1 LESLPMNQLEHRSRR
16 TTDLA
21 VIANTLEGQHGS
33 PSQPTFTVGDLLDV
47 FRRRRG
53 LMAAIFLGTFTLAM
67 VAFFN
72 ATRLYKGS
80 AEIQVQ
86 KGSADAVGL
95 DGVRGGAGDAGEDAM
110 ESNIT
115 LQTEAQILQSES
127 LALSVIKTLNLDK
140 TPDFHPKPS
149 AIGWV
154 LGLFAPKGAQDPNN
168 VPLDDAPGRRS
179 SAVKMFESRLKV
191 KPVSGTRLIDIEYYS
206 SDPRTAAAV
215 VNLLVKDLMDY
226 NFETRHVATASAA
239 GWLGNQLSDLRKQ
252 TEALQAHLVELQKGS
267 GIFTLG
273 QTDNQGREQT
283 YTPLLDQLQQSTA
296 QLTQAESARVLKGA
310 LYQVVKTG
318 NPELISGLAGSAT
331 ASGASSGLSDSLT
344 LLQGLR
350 AQEAQTQAELDQTT
364 DKFGSAYPKIGE
376 LNAKLAGIQKSIQSE
391 VQRIAGRVKNDY
403 MVAQDVENKDR
414 ASFQQ
419 QKAQATDV
427 NSKAIDYE
435 ITRQEVQQSQD
446 LYGSLLRRLK
456 EADLIAG
463 LRSSNITVVDS
474 ASIPARPSKPNPILY
489 IGGGLAA
496 GMFFSCCIGL
506 YRDATDNRI
515 QSIGDI
521 PSLPIA
527 PPIAFLPFHRRTGP
541 RWLSAERN
549 DRSSV
554 AFGTVTGGQNGH
566 GPTGA
571 LVAVGE
577 PRAAY
582 TEALRGLRTALTHS
596 PDGQPAPQVV
606 LITSS
611 LPGEGKSM
619 LSLNLA
625 AVFAQSGSRV
635 LLVDGDLRTPVLH
648 SRLECSGADGL
659 SNFLSSDDH
668 DVMEPTLFRVRL
680 NKRAGVDFLP
690 AGEPPDF
697 PAELLASDAMVK
709 LLNRWRKT
717 YDFIFID
724 GAPMLPVT
732 DSAILSRYADYTVV
746 VARHNQTDRSSLER
760 TCQFLRAYGG
770 SRQGVVLNGVKQ
782 KGGAQYPYYG
792 YKATGS
798 EGRWL

>member
-1 LESLPMNQLEHRSRR
+1 MNQLEHRNRKASE
-16 TTDLA
+16 LA
-21 VIANTLEGQHGS
+21 VIANLLEGQHG
-33 PSQPTFTVGDLLDV
+33 PHVQPTFTVGDLLDI
-47 FRRRRG
+47 FRRRRL

-67 VAFFN
+67 VAFFS

-86 KGSADAVGL
+86 KGSADTIGL
-95 DGVRGGAGDAGEDAM
+95 DGMRGGGGDAGEDAM

-140 TPDFHPKPS
+140 TPDFHPRGSP
-149 AIGWV
+149 IGWV
-154 LGLFAPKGAQDPNN
+154 LGLFAPKGTKDPSN
-168 VPLDDAPGRRS
+168 VPLSDAPGRRS

-191 KPVSGTRLIDIEYYS
+191 KPISGTRLIDIEYYS
-206 SDPRTAAAV
+206 SDPHTAAAV

-226 NFETRHVATASAA
+226 NFETRHVATASAS
-239 GWLGNQLSDLRKQ
+239 GWLGNQLSDLKKQ
-252 TEALQAHLVELQKGS
+252 TETLQAHLVDLEKGS

-273 QTDNQGREQT
+273 QTDSQGRSQT
-283 YTPLLDQLQQSTA
+283 YTPLLDQLQASTA
-296 QLTQAESARVLKGA
+296 QLSQAESARVLKGA

-318 NPELISGLAGSAT
+318 DPELISGLAGNAT
-331 ASGASSGLSDSLT
+331 ASGASSGLTNSLT

-350 AQEAQTQAELDQTT
+350 AQEAETQAELDQTT
-364 DKFGSAYPKIGE
+364 DKFGSAYPKVGE
-376 LNAKLAGIQKSIQSE
+376 LKAKLAGTQQSIQSE
-391 VQRIAGRVKNDY
+391 IHRIAGRVKNDY
-403 MVAQDVENKDR
+403 TVAQDVENKDR
-414 ASFQQ
+414 VTYQQ
-419 QKAQATDV
+419 QKAQASAI

-456 EADLIAG
+456 EADLMAG
-463 LRSSNITVVDS
+463 LRSSNITIVDS
-474 ASIPARPSKPNPILY
+474 ASTPARPSKPNPILY
-489 IGGGLAA
+489 IGGGLA
-496 GMFFSCCIGL
+496 GGLFFACCVGL
-506 YRDATDNRI
+506 FRDSTDNRI

-521 PSLPIA
+521 PSLPVA
-527 PPIAFLPFHRRTGP
+527 PPIAFLPFHRRAGA
-541 RWLSAERN
+541 RWLSAERD
-549 DRSSV
+549 DRSGQT
-554 AFGTVTGGQNGH
+554 FGGIATGNLNDN
-566 GPTGA
+566 GPTRA
-571 LVAVGE
+571 LVAADE

-596 PDGQPAPQVV
+596 VDGQPAPQVV

-659 SNFLSSDDH
+659 SNFLEAEDDAP
-668 DVMEPTLFRVRL
+668 DVLEPTLFRVRL
-680 NKRAGVDFLP
+680 NKLASVDFLP

-697 PAELLASDAMVK
+697 PAELLASDAMMK
-709 LLNRWRKT
+709 LLNRWRET

-724 GAPMLPVT
+724 GAPLLPVT

-746 VARHNQTDRSSLER
+746 VARHNQTDRASLER
-760 TCQFLRAYGG
+760 TCQILHAYGG

-782 KGGAQYPYYG
+782 NSSAQYPYYG
-792 YKATGS
+792 HRAAAN
-798 EGRWL
+798 EGRWR

>member
-1 LESLPMNQLEHRSRR
+1 MKQLEYRSRKAS
-16 TTDLA
+16 DLA
-21 VIANTLEGQHGS
+21 VIANLLEGQHGPPVQS
-33 PSQPTFTVGDLLDV
+33 TFTVSDLLDV
-47 FRRRRG
+47 FRRRRL
-53 LMAAIFLGTFTLAM
+53 LMGAIFLGTFTLAM
-67 VAFFN
+67 VAFFS

-80 AEIQVQ
+80 AEVQVQ
-86 KGSADAVGL
+86 KNSSDAVGL
-95 DGVRGGAGDAGEDAM
+95 DDVRGGSDAGEDAM
-110 ESNIT
+110 EANIT

-127 LALSVIKTLNLDK
+127 LALSVIQTLNLDK
-140 TPDFHPKPS
+140 TPDFHPRSINP
-149 AIGWV
+149 IGWV
-154 LGLFAPKGAQDPNN
+154 LGLFAPKGTKDPAN
-168 VPLDDAPGRRS
+168 VPLADAPGRRS
-179 SAVKMFESRLKV
+179 SAIKMFESRLKV

-215 VNLLVKDLMDY
+215 ANLLVKDLVNY
-226 NFETRHVATASAA
+226 NFETRQVATASAA
-239 GWLGNQLSDLRKQ
+239 GWLGNQLADLKKQ
-252 TEALQAHLVELQKGS
+252 TETLQAHLVDLEKGS

-273 QTDNQGREQT
+273 QTDSQGRDQT

-296 QLTQAESARVLKGA
+296 QLSQAESARVLKGA

-318 NPELISGLAGSAT
+318 DPELISGLAGNAT
-331 ASGASSGLSDSLT
+331 MSGASSGLSDSLT

-350 AQEAQTQAELDQTT
+350 AQEAQTQADLDETT
-364 DKFGSAYPKIGE
+364 EKFGSAYPKIGE
-376 LNAKLAGIQKSIQSE
+376 LKAKLAGIRQSIQSE
-391 VQRIAGRVKNDY
+391 VHRLAGRVKNDY
-403 MVAQDVENKDR
+403 MVAQDVENKDK
-414 ASFQQ
+414 ATYQQ
-419 QKAQATDV
+419 QKAQASVV

-474 ASIPARPSKPNPILY
+474 ASTPARPSKPNPIVY
-489 IGGGLAA
+489 IGGGLAG
-496 GMFFSCCIGL
+496 GMFLACCVGL

-515 QSIGDI
+515 QSVGDI

-527 PPIAFLPFHRRTGP
+527 PPIAFLPFHRPTGS
-541 RWLSAERN
+541 RGLSLELGG
-549 DRSSV
+549 RSSQ
-554 AFGTVTGGQNGH
+554 AFSTMSAGGPNGH
-566 GPTGA
+566 GPTRA
-571 LVAVGE
+571 LVAADE

-596 PDGQPAPQVV
+596 EDGQPAPQIV

-648 SRLECSGADGL
+648 RRLECSGADGL
-659 SNFLSSDDH
+659 SNFLLSDDPELL
-668 DVMEPTLFRVRL
+668 EPTLFRVRL
-680 NKRAGVDFLP
+680 NKLAGVDFLP

-697 PAELLASDAMVK
+697 PAELLASDAMET
-709 LLNRWRKT
+709 LLNHWRKT

-724 GAPMLPVT
+724 GAPLLPVT
-732 DSAILSRYADYTVV
+732 DSAILSRYADYTIV

-760 TCQFLRAYGG
+760 TCQILHAYGG
-770 SRQGVVLNGVKQ
+770 SPQGVVLNGVKQ
-782 KGGAQYPYYG
+782 NTGAQYPYYG
-792 YKATGS
+792 YKAAAGES
-798 EGRWL
+798 RWL

>member
-1 LESLPMNQLEHRSRR
+1 MTQLEYRSRKAS
-16 TTDLA
+16 DLA
-21 VIANTLEGQHGS
+21 VITNLLEGQHG
-33 PSQPTFTVGDLLDV
+33 PPLQPTFTVGDLLDI
-47 FRRRRG
+47 FRRRRL
-53 LMAAIFLGTFTLAM
+53 LMAAIFLATFTLAM
-67 VAFFN
+67 VAFFS

-86 KGSADAVGL
+86 KGSADTIGL
-95 DGVRGGAGDAGEDAM
+95 DGMRGGAGDAGEDAM
-110 ESNIT
+110 EANIT

-127 LALSVIKTLNLDK
+127 LALSVIQKLNLDK
-140 TPDFHPKPS
+140 TPDFHPRTNP
-149 AIGWV
+149 IGWV
-154 LGLFAPKGAQDPNN
+154 LGLFAPKGTQDPSN
-168 VPLDDAPGRRS
+168 VPLSDAPGRRS
-179 SAVKMFESRLKV
+179 HAVKMFESRLKV

-206 SDPRTAAAV
+206 SDPHTAAAV

-226 NFETRHVATASAA
+226 NFETRHVATASAS
-239 GWLGNQLSDLRKQ
+239 GWLANQLADLKKQ
-252 TEALQAHLVELQKGS
+252 TETLQAHLVDLEKGS

-273 QTDNQGREQT
+273 QTDAQGRAQT
-283 YTPLLDQLQQSTA
+283 YTPLLDQLQASTA
-296 QLTQAESARVLKGA
+296 QLSQAESARVLKGA

-318 NPELISGLAGSAT
+318 DPELISGLAGNAT
-331 ASGASSGLSDSLT
+331 ASGASSGLNNSLT

-350 AQEAQTQAELDQTT
+350 AQEAETQAELDQTT
-364 DKFGSAYPKIGE
+364 AKFGPAYPKIGE
-376 LNAKLAGIQKSIQSE
+376 LKAKLAGTRQSIQNE
-391 VQRIAGRVKNDY
+391 IHRIAGRVKNDY
-403 MVAQDVENKDR
+403 TVAQDVENKDR
-414 ASFQQ
+414 ATYQQ
-419 QKAQATDV
+419 QKAQASAI

-456 EADLIAG
+456 EADLMAG
-463 LRSSNITVVDS
+463 LRSSNITIVDS
-474 ASIPARPSKPNPILY
+474 ASTPARPSKPNPIMY
-489 IGGGLAA
+489 IGGGLAG
-496 GMFFSCCIGL
+496 GMFFACCVGL
-506 YRDATDNRI
+506 FRDATDNRI
-515 QSIGDI
+515 QSVSDI
-521 PSLPIA
+521 PSLPVA
-527 PPIAFLPFHRRTGP
+527 PPIAFLPFHRRNGA
-541 RWLSAERN
+541 RWLTPERDGSRQTFGGISGASQN
-549 DRSSV
+549 D
-554 AFGTVTGGQNGH
+554 N
-566 GPTGA
+566 GPTRA
-571 LVAVGE
+571 LVAADE

-596 PDGQPAPQVV
+596 VDGQPAPQVV

-659 SNFLSSDDH
+659 SNFLSSDDD

-680 NKRAGVDFLP
+680 NKLASVDFLP

-697 PAELLASDAMVK
+697 PTELLGSDAMLK
-709 LLNRWRKT
+709 LLNRWRKS

-724 GAPMLPVT
+724 GAPLLPVT

-760 TCQFLRAYGG
+760 TCQILHAYGG

-782 KGGAQYPYYG
+782 NSSAQYPYYG
-792 YKATGS
+792 YKAAAN

>member
-1 LESLPMNQLEHRSRR
+1 MNQLEHRSRKAS
-16 TTDLA
+16 DLA
-21 VIANTLEGQHGS
+21 VIANLLEGQHG
-33 PSQPTFTVGDLLDV
+33 PPLQPTFTVGDLLDI
-47 FRRRRG
+47 FRRRRL
-53 LMAAIFLGTFTLAM
+53 LMTAIFLATLTLAM
-67 VAFFN
+67 VAFFS

-86 KGSADAVGL
+86 KGSADAVSL
-95 DGVRGGAGDAGEDAM
+95 DGMRGGSGDSGEDAM

-127 LALSVIKTLNLDK
+127 LALSVIQTLNLDK
-140 TPDFHPKPS
+140 TPDFHPKTNP
-149 AIGWV
+149 IGWV
-154 LGLFAPKGAQDPNN
+154 LGLFAPKGAQDPGN
-168 VPLDDAPGRRS
+168 VPLSDAPGRRS
-179 SAVKMFESRLKV
+179 HAVKMFESRLKV

-226 NFETRHVATASAA
+226 NFETRHVATASAS
-239 GWLGNQLSDLRKQ
+239 GWLGNQLSDLKKQ
-252 TEALQAHLVELQKGS
+252 TETLQAHLVELEKGS

-273 QTDNQGREQT
+273 QTDSQGRAQT
-283 YTPLLDQLQQSTA
+283 YTPLLDQLQASTA
-296 QLTQAESARVLKGA
+296 QLSQAESARVLKGA

-318 NPELISGLAGSAT
+318 DPELISGLAGNAT
-331 ASGASSGLSDSLT
+331 ASGASSGLTNSLT

-350 AQEAQTQAELDQTT
+350 AQEAETQAELDETT
-364 DKFGSAYPKIGE
+364 EKFGSAYPKIGE
-376 LNAKLAGIQKSIQSE
+376 LKAKLAGTRQSIQNE
-391 VQRIAGRVKNDY
+391 IHRIAGRVENDY
-403 MVAQDVENKDR
+403 TVAQDVENKDR
-414 ASFQQ
+414 ATYQQ
-419 QKAQATDV
+419 QKTQASAI

-456 EADLIAG
+456 EADLMAG
-463 LRSSNITVVDS
+463 LRSSNITIVDS
-474 ASIPARPSKPNPILY
+474 ASTPARPAKPNPILY
-489 IGGGLAA
+489 IGGGLAG
-496 GMFFSCCIGL
+496 GMFLACCVGL
-506 YRDATDNRI
+506 FRDATDNRI
-515 QSIGDI
+515 QSVGDI

-541 RWLSAERN
+541 RRLPTER
-549 DRSSV
+549 DGRSGQV
-554 AFGTVTGGQNGH
+554 FGTIAAGSQNDH
-566 GPTGA
+566 GPTRA
-571 LVAVGE
+571 LVAADE

-596 PDGQPAPQVV
+596 MDGQPAPQVV

-648 SRLECSGADGL
+648 TRLECSGADGL
-659 SNFLSSDDH
+659 SNFLSGDD
-668 DVMEPTLFRVRL
+668 DLMEPTLFRVRL
-680 NKRAGVDFLP
+680 NKLASVDFLP
-690 AGEPPDF
+690 AGEPPDY
-697 PAELLASDAMVK
+697 PAELLGSGAMLK
-709 LLNRWRKT
+709 LMNHWRKT

-724 GAPMLPVT
+724 GAPLLPVT
-732 DSAILSRYADYTVV
+732 DSAILSRYADYTIV
-746 VARHNQTDRSSLER
+746 VARHNQTDRTSLER
-760 TCQFLRAYGG
+760 TCQILHSYGG

-782 KGGAQYPYYG
+782 NSGAQYPYYG

>member
-1 LESLPMNQLEHRSRR
+1 MNQLEHRSRKAS
-16 TTDLA
+16 DLA
-21 VIANTLEGQHGS
+21 VIANLLEGQHGA
-33 PSQPTFTVGDLLDV
+33 PVQPTFTVGDLLDIV
-47 FRRRRG
+47 RRRRL
-53 LMAAIFLGTFTLAM
+53 LMAAIFLGTFVLAM
-67 VAFFN
+67 VAFFS
-72 ATRLYKGS
+72 ATRLYKGT

-86 KGSADAVGL
+86 KASADAVSL
-95 DGVRGGAGDAGEDAM
+95 DGVRGGGDAGEDAM

-140 TPDFHPKPS
+140 SPDFHPKPTP
-149 AIGWV
+149 IGWV
-154 LGLFAPKGAQDPNN
+154 LGLFAPKGTQDPSN
-168 VPLDDAPGRRS
+168 VPLSDAPGRRS

-206 SDPRTAAAV
+206 SDPHTAAAV

-226 NFETRHVATASAA
+226 NFETRHTATASAA

-252 TEALQAHLVELQKGS
+252 TETLQAHLVDLQKGS
-267 GIFTLG
+267 GIFALG

-296 QLTQAESARVLKGA
+296 QLSQAESATVLKGA

-318 NPELISGLAGSAT
+318 DPELISGLAGNAT
-331 ASGASSGLSDSLT
+331 ASGTSSGLNNSLT

-350 AQEAQTQAELDQTT
+350 AQEAQTQADLDETT
-364 DKFGSAYPKIGE
+364 DKFGTAYPKVGE
-376 LNAKLAGIQKSIQSE
+376 LNAKLAGIRQSIQNE
-391 VQRIAGRVKNDY
+391 VHRIAGRVKNDY
-403 MVAQDVENKDR
+403 MVAQDVENKNR
-414 ASFQQ
+414 ASYQQ
-419 QKAQATDV
+419 QKAQATV
-427 NSKAIDYE
+427 INSKAIDYE

-463 LRSSNITVVDS
+463 LRSSNITIVDS
-474 ASIPARPSKPNPILY
+474 ANTPARPSKPNPILY
-489 IGGGLAA
+489 IGGGLA
-496 GMFFSCCIGL
+496 GGLFLSCCVGL
-506 YRDATDNRI
+506 FRDATDNRI

-521 PSLPIA
+521 PSLPVA
-527 PPIAFLPFHRRTGP
+527 PPIAFLPFHRSNGA
-541 RWLSAERN
+541 RWLSPERD
-549 DRSSV
+549 DRSTLGV
-554 AFGTVTGGQNGH
+554 MATGDPNGH
-566 GPTGA
+566 GPTRA
-571 LVAVGE
+571 LVAADE

-596 PDGQPAPQVV
+596 VDGYPAPQVV

-648 SRLECSGADGL
+648 RRLECAGTDGL
-659 SNFLSSDDH
+659 SNFLSGDGA
-668 DVMEPTLFRVRL
+668 MEPTLFRVRL
-680 NKRAGVDFLP
+680 NKLASVDFLP
-690 AGEPPDF
+690 AGEPPDY

-709 LLNRWRKT
+709 LLSHWRKT

-724 GAPMLPVT
+724 GAPLLPVT
-732 DSAILSRYADYTVV
+732 DSAILSRHADYTVV

-760 TCQFLRAYGG
+760 TCQILHAYGG
-770 SRQGVVLNGVKQ
+770 SRQGVVLNGVRQ
-782 KGGAQYPYYG
+782 NSGAQYPYYG
-792 YKATGS
+792 YKAAAG

>member
-1 LESLPMNQLEHRSRR
+1 MNQLEHRSRK
-16 TTDLA
+16 TSELA
-21 VIANTLEGQHGS
+21 VIANLLEGQHG
-33 PSQPTFTVGDLLDV
+33 PHVQPTFTVGDLLDI
-47 FRRRRG
+47 FRRRRL

-67 VAFFN
+67 VAFFS
-72 ATRLYKGS
+72 ATRLYKGY

-86 KGSADAVGL
+86 KGSADAIGL
-95 DGVRGGAGDAGEDAM
+95 DGMRGGGGDAGEDAM

-140 TPDFHPKPS
+140 TPDFHPRPS
-149 AIGWV
+149 PIGWV
-154 LGLFAPKGAQDPNN
+154 LGLFAPKGIKDPSN
-168 VPLDDAPGRRS
+168 VPLSDAPGRRS

-206 SDPRTAAAV
+206 SDPHTAAAV

-226 NFETRHVATASAA
+226 NFETRHVATASASS
-239 GWLGNQLSDLRKQ
+239 WLGNQLADLKKQ
-252 TEALQAHLVELQKGS
+252 TETLQAHLVDLEKGS

-273 QTDNQGREQT
+273 QTDPQGRAQT
-283 YTPLLDQLQQSTA
+283 YTPLLDQLQASTA
-296 QLTQAESARVLKGA
+296 QLSQAESARVLKGA

-318 NPELISGLAGSAT
+318 DPELISGLAGNAT
-331 ASGASSGLSDSLT
+331 ASGASSGLNNSLT

-350 AQEAQTQAELDQTT
+350 AQEAETQADLDQTT
-364 DKFGSAYPKIGE
+364 EKFGSAYPKIGE
-376 LNAKLAGIQKSIQSE
+376 LKAKLAGTRQSIQSE
-391 VQRIAGRVKNDY
+391 IHRIAGRVKNDY
-403 MVAQDVENKDR
+403 TVAQDVENKDR
-414 ASFQQ
+414 ATYQQ
-419 QKAQATDV
+419 QKAQASAI

-456 EADLIAG
+456 EADLMAG
-463 LRSSNITVVDS
+463 LRSSNITIVDS
-474 ASIPARPSKPNPILY
+474 ASTPARPSKPNPILY
-489 IGGGLAA
+489 IGGGLA
-496 GMFFSCCIGL
+496 GGLFFACCVGL
-506 YRDATDNRI
+506 FRDATDNRI

-521 PSLPIA
+521 PSLPVA
-527 PPIAFLPFHRRTGP
+527 PPIAFLPFHRRTGA
-541 RWLSAERN
+541 RWLSPER
-549 DRSSV
+549 DGSGQT
-554 AFGTVTGGQNGH
+554 FGGMATADQSDN
-566 GPTGA
+566 GPTRA
-571 LVAVGE
+571 LVAADE

-596 PDGQPAPQVV
+596 VDGQPAPQVV

-659 SNFLSSDDH
+659 SNFLSGDDD
-668 DVMEPTLFRVRL
+668 DVVEPTLFRVRL
-680 NKRAGVDFLP
+680 NKLASVDFLP

-697 PAELLASDAMVK
+697 PTELLGSDAMLK

-724 GAPMLPVT
+724 GAPLLPVT

-746 VARHNQTDRSSLER
+746 VARHNHTDRSSLER
-760 TCQFLRAYGG
+760 TCQILHAYGG

-782 KGGAQYPYYG
+782 NSSAQYPYYG
-792 YKATGS
+792 YKAAAN

>member
-1 LESLPMNQLEHRSRR
+1 MTQLEYRSRKAS
-16 TTDLA
+16 DLA
-21 VIANTLEGQHGS
+21 VITNLLEGQHG
-33 PSQPTFTVGDLLDV
+33 PPVQPTFTVGDLLDI
-47 FRRRRG
+47 FRRRRL
-53 LMAAIFLGTFTLAM
+53 LMAAIFLATFTLAM
-67 VAFFN
+67 VAFFS

-86 KGSADAVGL
+86 KGSADTIGL
-95 DGVRGGAGDAGEDAM
+95 DGMRGGAGDAGEDAM

-127 LALSVIKTLNLDK
+127 LALSVIQKLNLDR
-140 TPDFHPKPS
+140 TPDFHPRTNP
-149 AIGWV
+149 IGWV
-154 LGLFAPKGAQDPNN
+154 LGLFAPKGTQDPSN
-168 VPLDDAPGRRS
+168 VPLSDAPGRRS
-179 SAVKMFESRLKV
+179 HAVKMFESRLKV

-226 NFETRHVATASAA
+226 NFETRHVATASASS
-239 GWLGNQLSDLRKQ
+239 WLGNQLSDLKKQ
-252 TEALQAHLVELQKGS
+252 TETLQAHLVDLEKGS

-273 QTDNQGREQT
+273 QTDTQGRAQT
-283 YTPLLDQLQQSTA
+283 YTPLLDQLQASTA
-296 QLTQAESARVLKGA
+296 QLSQAESARVLKGA

-318 NPELISGLAGSAT
+318 DPELISGLAGNAT
-331 ASGASSGLSDSLT
+331 ASGASSGLNNSLT

-350 AQEAQTQAELDQTT
+350 AQEAETQAELDQTT
-364 DKFGSAYPKIGE
+364 EKFGSAYPKISE
-376 LNAKLAGIQKSIQSE
+376 LKAKLAGTRQSIQNE
-391 VQRIAGRVKNDY
+391 VHRIAGRVKNDY
-403 MVAQDVENKDR
+403 TVAQDVESKDR
-414 ASFQQ
+414 ATYQQ
-419 QKAQATDV
+419 QKAQASAI

-456 EADLIAG
+456 EADLMAG
-463 LRSSNITVVDS
+463 LRSSNITIVDS
-474 ASIPARPSKPNPILY
+474 ASTPARPSKPNPILY
-489 IGGGLAA
+489 IGGGLA
-496 GMFFSCCIGL
+496 GGLFFACCVGL
-506 YRDATDNRI
+506 FRDSTDNRI

-521 PSLPIA
+521 PSLPVA
-527 PPIAFLPFHRRTGP
+527 PPIAFLPFHRRAGA
-541 RWLSAERN
+541 RWLSPER
-549 DRSSV
+549 DGSGQT
-554 AFGTVTGGQNGH
+554 FGGMAGASQNEN
-566 GPTGA
+566 GPTRA
-571 LVAVGE
+571 LVAADE

-596 PDGQPAPQVV
+596 VDGQPAPQVV

-659 SNFLSSDDH
+659 SNFLSADDD

-680 NKRAGVDFLP
+680 NKLASVDFLP

-697 PAELLASDAMVK
+697 PTELLGSDAMLK
-709 LLNRWRKT
+709 LLDRWRKT

-724 GAPMLPVT
+724 GAPLLPVT

-746 VARHNQTDRSSLER
+746 VARHNHTDRSSLER
-760 TCQFLRAYGG
+760 TCQILHAYGG

-782 KGGAQYPYYG
+782 NSSAQYPYYG
-792 YKATGS
+792 YKAAAN